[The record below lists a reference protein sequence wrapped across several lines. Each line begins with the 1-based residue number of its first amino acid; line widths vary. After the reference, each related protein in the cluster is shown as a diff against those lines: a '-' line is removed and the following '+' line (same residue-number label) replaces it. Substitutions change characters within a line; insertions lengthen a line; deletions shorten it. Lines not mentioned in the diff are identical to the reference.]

1 MGVLSLNFWA
11 SAFGASGQP
20 LESKWPQA
28 ATRIFAN
35 IAQGVAGSVRLSDSA
50 GAELLIPRQQQ
61 HSHPLS
67 CSQALA
73 ILHAGKYM
81 ASAEL
86 TGKRQASNHSVR
98 ATHRSYAFSHAAPDT
113 SLRYLS
119 YCSYDL
125 ICRAIN
131 SRLIRSCD
139 RRVSCVEWMRC
150 DTRRLKDAGLFAALQ
165 AVT

>member
-1 MGVLSLNFWA
+1 MDIC
-11 SAFGASGQP
+11 
-20 LESKWPQA
+20 EY
-28 ATRIFAN
+28 R
-35 IAQGVAGSVRLSDSA
+35 QGVAGSVQLSNSA
-50 GAELLIPRQQQ
+50 GAELLIPGQQQ

-73 ILHAGKYM
+73 VLHAGKYM

-98 ATHRSYAFSHAAPDT
+98 ATHCSYGFGHAAPDT
-113 SLRYLS
+113 SLRFLS

-139 RRVSCVEWMRC
+139 RQVSCVEWMRR
-150 DTRRLKDAGLFAALQ
+150 DMRRLKDAGLFAASQ